1 MGRVDAHRL
10 VEPSFNLRLGT
21 AYLQQMHSRFN
32 GSAVLASAAY
42 NAGPSRSQLW
52 QSSIDRQ
59 VPGAAF
65 AESIPFTETRDYVK
79 QVLANTVMYETML
92 ALGQTPS
99 QPAQLDDASSQRL
112 SAWLSHIEPS
122 SHSSSSR

>member
-1 MGRVDAHRL
+1 MGRVDARRL

-92 ALGQTPS
+92 ALSQTPS
-99 QPAQLDDASSQRL
+99 QPARHDDASSQRL

-122 SHSSSSR
+122 SRSSSRR

>member
-1 MGRVDAHRL
+1 
-10 VEPSFNLRLGT
+10 
-21 AYLQQMHSRFN
+21 MHSRFN

-42 NAGPSRSQLW
+42 NAGPSRSRLW

-79 QVLANTVMYETML
+79 QVLANTVMYETLL
-92 ALGQTPS
+92 ALSQTPS
-99 QPAQLDDASSQRL
+99 QPAQHDDASSQRL

-122 SHSSSSR
+122 GRSASSR